1 MHKYILR
8 RLLLMLPVMLGVMF
22 IIFTLLYITPGC
34 PATMLLGEAA
44 RPQDVAALRAEMGL
58 DDPFLVQFGAFVG
71 RVIRLD
77 LGTSF
82 QTRRPVFSEI
92 ADRFPNTLLLAALTV
107 IVSVI
112 VGIPLGILCATKQYS
127 IFDNIATVLG
137 LVALSIPNFWL
148 GLMLIL
154 VFSVALGILP
164 ATGFTSPR
172 HWVLPSLTIGLSS
185 AGTIMRFTRSS
196 MLEVV
201 RQDYIRTARA
211 KGQKERAVIIGHALK
226 NALIPVITVVGLSF
240 GAMLGGAI
248 LTETVFSIPGVGN
261 FMVISIR
268 ARDYPIVQGGVL
280 IMAILFS
287 FVNLFVDI
295 LYAYVDPRIRSQY
308 K

>member
-8 RLLLMLPVMLGVMF
+8 RLLLMLPVIIGVMF
-22 IIFTLLYITPGC
+22 IIFTLMYITPGD
-34 PATMLLGEAA
+34 PASMILGEVA

-58 DDPFLVQFGAFVG
+58 DDPFLVQFGAFVT
-71 RVIRLD
+71 RVLRFD

-82 QTRRPVFSEI
+82 STKRPVFDEI
-92 ADRFPNTLLLAALTV
+92 KDRFPNTILLASLTMVVAV
-107 IVSVI
+107 II
-112 VGIPLGILCATKQYS
+112 GIPLGILCATKQYS

-137 LVALSIPNFWL
+137 LTAYSIPNFWL

-154 VFSVALGILP
+154 LFSVALGLLP
-164 ATGFTSPR
+164 ATGFDGPR
-172 HWVLPSLTIGLSS
+172 FWVLPVCTLGFGQ
-185 AGTIMRFTRSS
+185 AGMIMRFTRSS
-196 MLEVV
+196 MLEVI

-211 KGQKERAVIIGHALK
+211 KGQTPSTVIIKHALK

-240 GAMLGGAI
+240 GFLLGGAI
-248 LTETVFSIPGVGN
+248 LTETVFSIPGIGN

-268 ARDYPIVQGGVL
+268 ARDFPIIQGGVL
-280 IMAILFS
+280 LISILFS